1 VGSDLQL
8 SPEAQGALM
17 GCDAPYG
24 SGIDVE
30 HRGGASLASN
40 VRWTAVANRGH
51 ARRDRCLSF
60 TPPLAEVC
68 T

>member
-1 VGSDLQL
+1 MGSDLQL

-17 GCDAPYG
+17 GCDPPYG
-24 SGIDVE
+24 GGIGVE
-30 HRGGASLASN
+30 PRGGASLASS

-60 TPPLAEVC
+60 TPPLVEVC